1 MIYRIDKAK
10 VKGKYKNKE
19 QATNN
24 DTERITLTKNRYR
37 VRSNFRMTKFT
48 KTIHWPVLRK
58 DIFEIG
64 GNHFKRY
71 ITCMNYEL
79 LFSKMLCFCNFC
91 N

>member
-24 DTERITLTKNRYR
+24 DTEKITLTKNRYR

-48 KTIHWPVLRK
+48 KTIRWPVLRK

-71 ITCMNYEL
+71 ITCANYEL
-79 LFSKMLCFCNFC
+79 LFSKNAQFSKFS
-91 N
+91 